1 MSNDL
6 KQSRENINQVDR
18 QMADL
23 FEQRMKLAEGI
34 AAYKQEHG
42 LQVYDQER
50 EEEMIRNNSDWIQ
63 DEVLKGYYADFLR
76 QTMRISRSY
85 QNRLLSG
92 MKIGYSGIEGAYAH
106 IAARKLFPTALKESY
121 NGFKATYD
129 AVVEGECDIA
139 VLPLENSSAGEV
151 GQVTDLLFSGPLF
164 INATYELTITHD
176 LIGLP
181 GSKFEDIKTVISHPQ
196 ALDQCTKFIKD
207 NNLKQIATD
216 NTATAAQYVAKQN
229 DPCIAAIA
237 SKDSAELYGLETL
250 AAGINT
256 EKSNTTRFAILSAS
270 ENRSISNNNDVH
282 FALMF
287 TVAHEAGS
295 LARALN
301 IIGAHGYNLRTL
313 RSRPMP
319 ELMWQYYF
327 YAEADGNIY
336 TPDGQDML
344 EALQV
349 CCNQVK
355 MIGSFVEQKA
365 AEQCV

>member
-1 MSNDL
+1 MSNEL
-6 KQSRENINQVDR
+6 KQSRKKINQIDR
-18 QMADL
+18 QMAEL

-34 AAYKQEHG
+34 ADYKQEHG
-42 LQVYDQER
+42 LQVYDQGR
-50 EEEMIRNNSDWIQ
+50 EEEIIRTNSNWIK
-63 DEVLKGYYADFLR
+63 DEGLKGYYTDFLR
-76 QTMRISRSY
+76 QTMRISGSY

-106 IAARKLFPTALKESY
+106 IAARKLFPTANKESY

-139 VLPLENSSAGEV
+139 ILPLENSSAGEV

-164 INATYELTITHD
+164 INGTYELTITHD
-176 LIGLP
+176 LIGIP
-181 GSKFEDIKTVISHPQ
+181 GTKLEDIETVISHPQ

-207 NNLKQIATD
+207 NNLKQIAAE
-216 NTATAAQYVAKQN
+216 NTAMAAQYVAKQN
-229 DPCIAAIA
+229 DPTIAAIA
-237 SKDSAELYGLETL
+237 SKDSTELYDLETL

-256 EKSNTTRFAILSAS
+256 AKTNTTRFAILSAS
-270 ENRSISNNNDVH
+270 ENRSVSNQHDVH

-355 MIGSFVEQKA
+355 VIGSFTKQKA
-365 AEQCV
+365 VE

>member
-1 MSNDL
+1 MNNDL
-6 KQSRENINQVDR
+6 KLSREKINQIDS

-42 LQVYDQER
+42 LQIYDRER
-50 EEEMIRNNSDWIQ
+50 EEEMIRNNSDWIE
-63 DEVLKGYYADFLR
+63 DELLKGYYADFLR

-85 QNRLLSG
+85 QNRLLNG

-121 NGFKATYD
+121 SGFKATYD
-129 AVVEGECDIA
+129 AVVKGECDIA

-181 GSKFEDIKTVISHPQ
+181 GTKFKDVKTVISHPQ
-196 ALDQCTKFIKD
+196 ALDQCTKFIRD
-207 NNLKQIATD
+207 NNLKQISAD
-216 NTATAAQYVAKQN
+216 NTALAAQYVAKQN
-229 DPCIAAIA
+229 DPAIAAIA
-237 SKDSAELYGLETL
+237 SKDSADLYGLETL

-256 EKSNTTRFAILSAS
+256 AKTNTTRFAILSAS
-270 ENRSISNNNDVH
+270 ENRSISDKHDVH

-287 TVAHEAGS
+287 TVTHEAGS

-365 AEQCV
+365 VE